1 MKDLEFYFLF
11 SDLLSSSKFLDW
23 KNLSTLEMVLFLIL
37 LVEDNPI
44 NSAKSIAV

>member
-1 MKDLEFYFLF
+1 
-11 SDLLSSSKFLDW
+11 
-23 KNLSTLEMVLFLIL
+23 MVLFLIL